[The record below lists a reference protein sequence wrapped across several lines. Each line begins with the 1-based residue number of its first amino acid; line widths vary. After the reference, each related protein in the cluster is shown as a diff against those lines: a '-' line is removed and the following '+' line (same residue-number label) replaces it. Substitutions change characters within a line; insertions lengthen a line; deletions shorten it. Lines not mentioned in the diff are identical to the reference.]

1 MSPNIERLLKP
12 TFWKVVA
19 TIIFVLGLYVI
30 YLRFTGGLAA
40 VTNLNDHF
48 PWGLWIGFDI
58 LCGVGMAAGG
68 FTLCAIVYIFN
79 IKKFKPIIRPT
90 ILTAFLGYLLVI
102 LALLVDLGR
111 PWAIWHAIIM
121 WNPNSVMFEVAWCVM
136 LYTTVLFLEFSP
148 VILERFKV
156 EKLLKVIRAITIPL
170 VVLGILLSTLHQSSL
185 GALYLIVP
193 TKMHPLWYSTNLP
206 WFFYLSA
213 IGVGCAMIIFESYL
227 SAKAFKKNLEFDL
240 VSDIGRWIVVVMGAY
255 VTWRFMDLLLDNKI
269 SFLFVNSIETYMFWL
284 EIILGA
290 VIPIILLSLQ
300 KIRLNRVGL
309 FVSACFVIGG
319 FLLNRLNVSVT
330 SLQATAGISYFPSVY
345 EVIITLF
352 LITIGVVIFNLA
364 VQYLPVYEKTKEVL
378 PIEFE
383 IVTDDDLR
391 TEKIKIK

>member
-1 MSPNIERLLKP
+1 MNTTVERLLKP

-19 TIIFVLGLYVI
+19 TIIFVAGLYTI
-30 YLRFTGGLAA
+30 YLRFTGGLGA

-102 LALLVDLGR
+102 FALLVDLGR

-121 WNPNSVMFEVAWCVM
+121 WNPRSVMFEVAWCVM

-148 VILERFKV
+148 VVLEKLKA
-156 EKLLKVIRAITIPL
+156 EKLLKLIKGITIPL

-193 TKMHPLWYSTNLP
+193 SKMHPLWYSTNLP

-227 SAKAFKKNLEFDL
+227 SAKAFRKNLEFEL
-240 VSDIGRWIVVVMGAY
+240 VSDVGRWIVVVLSAY
-255 VTWRFMDLLLDNKI
+255 LTWRFVDLLLNKKL
-269 SFLFVNSIETYMFWL
+269 SYLFVNSTETFLFWF
-284 EIILGA
+284 EIIVGV
-290 VIPIILLSLQ
+290 VIPIILLSQ
-300 KIRLNRVGL
+300 SRIRLNRVGL

-330 SLQATAGISYFPSVY
+330 SLVDASGVSYFPSIY
-345 EVIITLF
+345 EIIMTLF
-352 LITIGVVIFNLA
+352 LVTLGVVIFNLA
-364 VQYLPVYEKTKEVL
+364 VQYLPVYEKTHGSI

-383 IVTDDDLR
+383 IITDDDIK
-391 TEKIKIK
+391 TEPAK

>member
-1 MSPNIERLLKP
+1 MNPAIERLLKP

-19 TIIFVLGLYVI
+19 TIIFILGLYTI

-102 LALLVDLGR
+102 LALLIDLGR

-121 WNPNSVMFEVAWCVM
+121 WNPRSVMFEVAWCVM

-148 VILERFKV
+148 VVLERFKV
-156 EKLLKVIRAITIPL
+156 EKLLKIIRGITIPL

-227 SAKAFKKNLEFDL
+227 SAKAFKKNLEFHL
-240 VSDIGRWIVVVMGAY
+240 VSDVGRWIVVVMGAY
-255 VTWRFMDLLLDNKI
+255 LTWRFMDLILNDKI
-269 SFLFVNSIETYMFWL
+269 NLLFVNSTETYLFWL
-284 EIILGA
+284 EIIIGA
-290 VIPIILLSLQ
+290 IIPIVLLAQSR
-300 KIRLNRVGL
+300 IRLDRVGL

-330 SLQATAGISYFPSVY
+330 SLQASSGVSYFPSVY
-345 EVIITLF
+345 EIIITLF
-352 LITIGVVIFNLA
+352 LVTLGVVIFNLA
-364 VQYLPVYEKTKEVL
+364 VQYLPVYEKTKEEL

-383 IVTDDDLR
+383 IITDENLS
-391 TEKIKIK
+391 TEPATK

>member
-1 MSPNIERLLKP
+1 MNTNIERLLKP
-12 TFWKVVA
+12 TFWKVIG
-19 TIIFVLGLYVI
+19 TIIFVLGLYTI

-40 VTNLNDHF
+40 VTNLSDHF

-121 WNPNSVMFEVAWCVM
+121 WNPRSVMFEVAWCVM

-148 VILERFKV
+148 VVLERFKA
-156 EKLLKVIRAITIPL
+156 EKLLKIIRGLTIPL

-227 SAKAFKKNLEFDL
+227 SAKAFKKNLEFEL

-255 VTWRFMDLLLDNKI
+255 LTWRFMDLLLNNKL
-269 SFLFVNSIETYMFWL
+269 SYLFVNSVETYLFWL
-284 EIILGA
+284 EIIIGA
-290 VIPIILLSLQ
+290 IIPIVLLSRQ
-300 KIRLNRVGL
+300 KVRLSRVGL

-330 SLQATAGISYFPSVY
+330 SLQATAGVSYFPSFY
-345 EVIITLF
+345 EIIVTLF

-364 VQYLPVYEKTKEVL
+364 VQYLPVYEKTKEAIPV
-378 PIEFE
+378 EFE
-383 IVTDDDLR
+383 IITDSELK
-391 TEKIKIK
+391 TETIK

>member
-1 MSPNIERLLKP
+1 MRSEIEKFLRP
-12 TFWKVVA
+12 TFWKVIGA
-19 TIIFVLGLYVI
+19 IILILGFYTI

-68 FTLCAIVYIFN
+68 FTLCAIVYILN

-121 WNPNSVMFEVAWCVM
+121 WNPRSVMFEVAWCVM

-148 VILERFKV
+148 VILEKFNAQ
-156 EKLLKVIRAITIPL
+156 KLIKIIRGITIPL

-227 SAKAFKKNLEFDL
+227 SAKAYKKNLEFHL
-240 VSDIGRWIVVVMGAY
+240 VSDIGRWIVVVMSAY
-255 VTWRFMDLLLDNKI
+255 LTWRFMDLILTDKL
-269 SFLFVNSIETYMFWL
+269 SFLFVNSIETYLFWL
-284 EIILGA
+284 EIIIGA
-290 VIPIILLSLQ
+290 IIPIFLLVQ
-300 KIRLNRVGL
+300 PRIRFNRVGL
-309 FVSACFVIGG
+309 FISACFVIGG

-330 SLQATAGISYFPSVY
+330 SLQATSGVSYFPSVY
-345 EVIITLF
+345 EIIITLF
-352 LITIGVVIFNLA
+352 IIAVGVVIFNLA
-364 VQYLPVYEKTKEVL
+364 VQYLNVYEKTEEIPV
-378 PIEFE
+378 EFE
-383 IVTDDDLR
+383 IITDDSIK
-391 TEKIKIK
+391 TEPLIK

>member
-1 MSPNIERLLKP
+1 MNLNIKRLLRP
-12 TFWKVVA
+12 TFWKVA
-19 TIIFVLGLYVI
+19 AAIILTLGLYSI

-40 VTNLNDHF
+40 VTNLNDYF

-68 FTLCAIVYIFN
+68 FTLCAVVYIFN

-102 LALLVDLGR
+102 LALLIDLGR

-121 WNPNSVMFEVAWCVM
+121 WNPHSVMFEVAWCVM

-148 VILERFKV
+148 VVLEKFKA
-156 EKLLKVIRAITIPL
+156 EKLLKIIRGITIPL
-170 VVLGILLSTLHQSSL
+170 VVIGILLSTLHQSSL

-193 TKMHPLWYSTNLP
+193 TKMHPLWYSINLP

-227 SAKAFKKNLEFDL
+227 SAKAFKKNLEFEL
-240 VSDIGRWIVVVMGAY
+240 VSEVGRWIVVVMGTY
-255 VTWRFMDLLLDNKI
+255 LTWRFIDLILNDKLSVLFIN
-269 SFLFVNSIETYMFWL
+269 SFETYLFWL
-284 EIILGA
+284 EIVLGA
-290 VIPIILLSLQ
+290 VIPVILLAIP
-300 KIRLNRVGL
+300 KIRLSRAGL

-330 SLQATAGISYFPSVY
+330 SLQGFSDVSYFPSIY
-345 EVIITLF
+345 EIIVTLF
-352 LITIGVVIFNLA
+352 LVTLGVIIFNLA
-364 VQYLPVYEKTKEVL
+364 VQNLPVYEKTKEQILV
-378 PIEFE
+378 EFE
-383 IVTDDDLR
+383 IITDDDLKVQ
-391 TEKIKIK
+391 EAK